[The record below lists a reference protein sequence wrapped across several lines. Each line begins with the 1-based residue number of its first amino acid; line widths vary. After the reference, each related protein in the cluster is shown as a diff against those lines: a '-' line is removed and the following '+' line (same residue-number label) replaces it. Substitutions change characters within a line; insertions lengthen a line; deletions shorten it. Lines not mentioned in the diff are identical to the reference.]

1 MMDLQALVFDFDGLV
16 VNTEEP
22 GFISWREIY
31 HEFGQRLTLND
42 WTAATGYVGGFDPH
56 RHLEGL
62 LGRPL
67 DWSVIAPRREARN
80 WELTLREPVLPGI
93 KELMSAAKTAGLRL
107 GVASNSGWGWV
118 EDGLRR
124 LGLRPFIDAIVTRDM
139 VLNPKPAPDMYLKCV
154 QTLNVLP
161 AATVALE
168 DSEPGA
174 RAAKNAGLKV
184 VAIPNQFSALQNLS
198 FVDLKVASA
207 SELDL
212 DRLRA
217 LVRAETGEA
226 SPSVARPIATAI
238 SSS

>member
-1 MMDLQALVFDFDGLV
+1 MDLQALVFDFDGLV

-22 GFISWREIY
+22 GFVSWRELY
-31 HEFGQRLTLND
+31 HEFGQTLTLND

-67 DWSVIAPRREARN
+67 DWSVLAPRREARN

-93 KELMSAAKTAGLRL
+93 KELMSAAKAAGLPL

-118 EDGLRR
+118 DEGLRR
-124 LGLRPFIDAIVTRDM
+124 LGLRHYIDAVVTRDL

-154 QTLNVLP
+154 QILNVPP
-161 AATVALE
+161 AAAVALE

>member
-1 MMDLQALVFDFDGLV
+1 MDLQALVFDFDGLV

-22 GFISWREIY
+22 GFVSWRELY
-31 HEFGQRLTLND
+31 HEFGQTLTLKD

-62 LGRPL
+62 VGRPL
-67 DWSVIAPRREARN
+67 DWSVLAPRREARN

-93 KELMSAAKTAGLRL
+93 KELMSAAKTAGLQL

-118 EDGLRR
+118 DEGLRR
-124 LGLRPFIDAIVTRDM
+124 LGLRHFIDALVTRDL
-139 VLNPKPAPDMYLKCV
+139 VVNPKPAPDMYLKCV
-154 QTLNVLP
+154 QILNVVP
-161 AATVALE
+161 AAAVALE

-174 RAAKNAGLKV
+174 RAAKSAGLKV
-184 VAIPNQFSALQNLS
+184 VAIPNQFSALQDLS

-212 DRLRA
+212 NRLQT
-217 LVRAETGEA
+217 LVRAEAGETP
-226 SPSVARPIATAI
+226 PSAARRIATAI

>member
-22 GFISWREIY
+22 GFVSWRELY
-31 HEFGQRLTLND
+31 HEFGQTLTLED

-67 DWSVIAPRREARN
+67 DWSVLAPRREARN

-93 KELMSAAKTAGLRL
+93 EELMSAAKIAGLRL

-118 EDGLRR
+118 DEGLQR
-124 LGLRPFIDAIVTRDM
+124 LGLRHFIDALVTRDM

-161 AATVALE
+161 AAAVALE

-184 VAIPNQFSALQNLS
+184 VAIPNQFSALQDLS
-198 FVDLKVASA
+198 FVDLKVGSA

-217 LVRAETGEA
+217 LVRAGGEEA
-226 SPSVARPIATAI
+226 FPPAARQVTTAV

>member
-22 GFISWREIY
+22 GFVSWRELY
-31 HEFGQRLTLND
+31 HEFGQTLTLND

-67 DWSVIAPRREARN
+67 DWSVLAPRREARN

-93 KELMSAAKTAGLRL
+93 KELMSAAKAAGLPL

-118 EDGLRR
+118 DEGLRR
-124 LGLRPFIDAIVTRDM
+124 LGLRHYIDAVVTRDL

-154 QTLNVLP
+154 QILNVPP
-161 AATVALE
+161 AAAVALE

>member
-22 GFISWREIY
+22 GFVSWREIY
-31 HEFGQRLTLND
+31 EEFGQTLTLKD

-67 DWSVIAPRREARN
+67 DWSVLAPRREARN
-80 WELTLREPVLPGI
+80 WELTLLEPVLPGI

-107 GVASNSGWGWV
+107 GVASNSGSGWV

-124 LGLRPFIDAIVTRDM
+124 LGLRQFIDAVVTRDM

-154 QTLNVLP
+154 QILNVVP
-161 AATVALE
+161 AAAVALE

-198 FVDLKVASA
+198 FVDLTVASA
-207 SELDL
+207 CELDL

-217 LVRAETGEA
+217 LVRAEAREA
-226 SPSVARPIATAI
+226 SPPAARPIATAI

>member
-1 MMDLQALVFDFDGLV
+1 MDLQALVFDFDGLV

-22 GFISWREIY
+22 GFVSWRELY
-31 HEFGQRLTLND
+31 HEFGQTLTLND

-67 DWSVIAPRREARN
+67 DWSVLAPRREARN

-93 KELMSAAKTAGLRL
+93 KELMSAAKAAGLPL

-118 EDGLRR
+118 DEGLRR
-124 LGLRPFIDAIVTRDM
+124 LDLRRYIDAVVTRDL

-154 QTLNVLP
+154 QILNVVP
-161 AATVALE
+161 AAAVALE

-198 FVDLKVASA
+198 FVDLRVASA

-217 LVRAETGEA
+217 LVRAEAEGA
-226 SPSVARPIATAI
+226 SPSAARAIATTI
-238 SSS
+238 RSS